1 MRQGVSDRGRR
12 PMTEEQDARRT
23 YALEHSCVF
32 RTPDPRD

>member
-1 MRQGVSDRGRR
+1 
-12 PMTEEQDARRT
+12 MTEEQDARRT